1 MTRAEAQQ
9 VLLLYRS
16 GSTESG
22 EPQMAEALRLAQ
34 QDPELGHWFEQH
46 CAFQRA
52 MRAKFRQIEVPAH
65 LKASLLVRG
74 QLQPAVVPSE
84 RARWWRSSWLGAAA
98 VAAVLVGVF
107 AWWLRVGS
115 VSGLAVDSIGNFRAR
130 MVAQVL
136 RSYEANMT
144 IVTNDMRLVRQDLAA
159 RGAPAD
165 YVLPRGLE
173 HLELTGGGRLTWRR
187 NPVAMVCFD
196 RGDKQMLY
204 LFVLDRS
211 ALKHPP
217 PGTPQL
223 AKVSE
228 LMSASWTAGNKTY
241 VLAGPEEE
249 DFLKK
254 YF

>member
-1 MTRAEAQQ
+1 VTRAEAQQ
-9 VLLLYRS
+9 VLLLYRP

-34 QDPELGHWFEQH
+34 EDPELGHWFEQH

-52 MRAKFRQIEVPAH
+52 MRAKIRQIEVPAH

-74 QLQPAVVPSE
+74 QLPPAIVPPE
-84 RARWWRSSWLGAAA
+84 HPRWRRSSWLGAAVA
-98 VAAVLVGVF
+98 VVMVGVF
-107 AWWLRVGS
+107 AWWLSVGS
-115 VSGLAVDSIGNFRAR
+115 ASRLTADSLDNFRAR

-144 IVTNDMRLVRQDLAA
+144 IVTNDMRLVRQDLAT

-173 HLELTGGGRLTWRR
+173 HLQLTGGGRLTWRK

-204 LFVLDRS
+204 LFVMNRS
-211 ALKHPP
+211 AVNNPP
-217 PGTPQL
+217 PATPQM
-223 AKVSE
+223 AKVNE
-228 LMSASWTAGNKTY
+228 LMSASWTVGDKTY
-241 VLAGPEEE
+241 VLAGPDEEN
-249 DFLKK
+249 FLKK
-254 YF
+254 YL